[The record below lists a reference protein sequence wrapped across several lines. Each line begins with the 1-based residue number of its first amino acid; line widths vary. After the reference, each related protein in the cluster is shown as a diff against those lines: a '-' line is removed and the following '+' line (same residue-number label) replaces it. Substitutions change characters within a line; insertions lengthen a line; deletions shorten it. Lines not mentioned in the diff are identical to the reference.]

1 MISYDPLWKTMKKK
15 NVTTYTLIEKYGFYK
30 ATIQRLRHNR
40 NVTTRTLDDLCN
52 ALKCPISDVLE
63 IRFETPA
70 EKETPCASAPKGEF
84 PIPDG
89 KNQDA

>member
-40 NVTTRTLDDLCN
+40 NVTTRTLEDLCA
-52 ALKCPISDVLE
+52 ALQCPVSDVLE
-63 IRFETPA
+63 IRFESPA
-70 EKETPCASAPKGEF
+70 DEEAAANRKKDISPA
-84 PIPDG
+84 D
-89 KNQDA
+89 